1 MSITGQVR
9 NSLHTSAQE
18 IRELNE
24 KVKEIDSK
32 IQSNRYSDYFIKSNL
47 EPERAKIRKEIEKA
61 KEAAIKRA
69 SDIVDRAIN
78 EYQSMD
84 ELNPE
89 ALTDDVK
96 ILDLGRLFTLTEKD
110 LLTIIA
116 RDPEN
121 TTMRQI
127 VTRYAAEHDLD
138 LGKEVKYFGHAQEIR
153 RLTEFRDTVAMYFPG
168 WAENPNVDAMIEEAF
183 AGEVD

>member
-1 MSITGQVR
+1 
-9 NSLHTSAQE
+9 
-18 IRELNE
+18 
-24 KVKEIDSK
+24 
-32 IQSNRYSDYFIKSNL
+32 
-47 EPERAKIRKEIEKA
+47 
-61 KEAAIKRA
+61 
-69 SDIVDRAIN
+69 
-78 EYQSMD
+78 MD

-153 RLTEFRDTVAMYFPG
+153 RLTEFRDTVARYFPG
-168 WAENPNVDAMIEEAF
+168 WAENPNVDAMIEEGF
-183 AGEVD
+183 AGEME